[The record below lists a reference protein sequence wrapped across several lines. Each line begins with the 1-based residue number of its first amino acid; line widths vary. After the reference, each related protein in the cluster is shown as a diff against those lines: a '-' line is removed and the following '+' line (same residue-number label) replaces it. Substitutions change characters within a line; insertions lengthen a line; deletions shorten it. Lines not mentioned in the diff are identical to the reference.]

1 MGTIYDKLS
10 SQIDIPPTL
19 LDMIGVNITTPMPGR
34 DLLKL
39 PVSTIGRSIMQFNGN
54 NAFRVGNQVI
64 ILQPF
69 KEALQFELKNDTTLL
84 PVKLNPELAK
94 DALANVT
101 TASYL
106 YKERK
111 YKLKGQK

>member
-1 MGTIYDKLS
+1 MLKLS

-19 LDMIGVNITTPMPGR
+19 LDMIGINITTPMPGI

-39 PVSTIGRSIMQFNGN
+39 SQTTSGRSIMQFNGN
-54 NAFRVGNQVI
+54 NVFRVGNQVA

-69 KEALQFELKNDTTLL
+69 KDALQFELKNDTTFI
-84 PVKLNPELAK
+84 PVKLNLELAK
-94 DALANVT
+94 DAFANVA

-111 YKLKGQK
+111 YKLKG